1 VAVPELRPVGPPPPW
16 AWPVTL
22 LLSAAGIAVSAYLT
36 YAHYH
41 GVTALACP
49 ETGTVN
55 CAKVTTSSQS
65 ELFGVLPVADLGLAY
80 FVVVAALCT
89 PWAWRSSRWELV
101 WLRIAA
107 VVGGVGMV
115 IYLLYAELF
124 QIDAICIYC
133 TVVHALTFGL
143 FVTVLLAETGRD
155 EPTAARPR
163 SITASP
169 SRAGH

>member
-1 VAVPELRPVGPPPPW
+1 VAAKDPGPVGLPPGW

-22 LLSAAGIAVSAYLT
+22 LLSVAGIGVATYLT

-49 ETGTVN
+49 ESSTVN

-65 ELFGVLPVADLGLAY
+65 EIFGVLPVADLGLAY
-80 FVVVAALCT
+80 FVGMAVLCT
-89 PWAWRSSRWELV
+89 PWAWNSERRELA

-107 VVGGVGMV
+107 VAAGVGMV
-115 IYLLYAELF
+115 IYLVYAELF

-133 TVVHALTFGL
+133 TAVHGLTLAL
-143 FVTVLLAETGRD
+143 FVAVLMAETARGDRSALQR
-155 EPTAARPR
+155 PTPNAA
-163 SITASP
+163 TA
-169 SRAGH
+169 RTKR